1 MHTTESL
8 ANALRAAGNN
18 LFRHESSYP
27 DREAERNLQGRTH
40 YVDPSTRK
48 YFGSRILSATVHSS
62 THGLIFSIRE
72 SVYAD
77 PDKTRRV
84 FRRVAFDIFGTVIE
98 RLALCDSSAG
108 HSASDKADKVF
119 YEWFNAFDVVAHY
132 VTVLEARAKR
142 LEAEATALR
151 AIVAGE

>member
-8 ANALRAAGNN
+8 ANALRAAGHN
-18 LFRHESSYP
+18 LFRHDSSYP
-27 DREAERNLQGRTH
+27 DREAERNLEGRTH

-48 YFGSRILSATVHSS
+48 YFGSRILSATVHAS

-84 FRRVAFDIFGTVIE
+84 FRGVAFDIFGTVIYHPGFGE
-98 RLALCDSSAG
+98 YASNSA
-108 HSASDKADKVF
+108 AADKVF
-119 YEWFNAFDVVAHY
+119 YEWLNAFDAVAHY
-132 VTVLEARAKR
+132 VKVLEARAKR
-142 LEAEATALR
+142 LEADAVALR
-151 AIVAGE
+151 TIVAGE

>member
-8 ANALRAAGNN
+8 ANALRAAGHN
-18 LFRHESSYP
+18 LFSDESSYP
-27 DREAERNLQGRTH
+27 ESQAARNLDGRTH

-48 YFGSRILSATVHSS
+48 FFGSRILAATVHSS

-77 PDKTRRV
+77 PGKTRRV
-84 FRRVAFDIFGTVIE
+84 FRRVAFDIFGTVLE
-98 RLALCDSSAG
+98 RTGLDE
-108 HSASDKADKVF
+108 SASNSDAADRAF
-119 YEWFNAFDVVAHY
+119 YTWFNAFDVVAHY

-142 LEAEATALR
+142 LEAEAAALR